1 MMTSLA
7 DSDVV
12 LVCMYVIQTL
22 VPPAFHLLA
31 EINVYGP
38 EYSLSTWTVY
48 QNIFLRFCCVWF
60 YFRGVLTALIYRS
73 TGAGAAC
80 FRSTALVF

>member
-12 LVCMYVIQTL
+12 LVCMYEIQTL
-22 VPPAFHLLA
+22 VAPAFHLLA

-38 EYSLSTWTVY
+38 EFS
-48 QNIFLRFCCVWF
+48 
-60 YFRGVLTALIYRS
+60 
-73 TGAGAAC
+73 
-80 FRSTALVF
+80 

>member
-12 LVCMYVIQTL
+12 LVCMYEIQTL
-22 VPPAFHLLA
+22 VAPVFHLLA

-38 EYSLSTWTVY
+38 EYS
-48 QNIFLRFCCVWF
+48 
-60 YFRGVLTALIYRS
+60 
-73 TGAGAAC
+73 
-80 FRSTALVF
+80 